1 MPLFFWGGLRFNF
14 GMSRKDRLES
24 IWERISIWDVRSV
37 QEETTTQP
45 KIRRIQAE
53 SWQLRNIVNGV
64 ELIQSIKRWS
74 CKLSLLPLYRPI
86 AQLVERWSPKPGV
99 GGSSPSWPAIKRV
112 KMEKPE
118 KFLKVVKEFFRS
130 AKVELDK
137 VIFPTKIQVRQAFV
151 AVILVVTVISIFL
164 AIVDML
170 MPPIVSY

>member
-1 MPLFFWGGLRFNF
+1 
-14 GMSRKDRLES
+14 
-24 IWERISIWDVRSV
+24 
-37 QEETTTQP
+37 
-45 KIRRIQAE
+45 
-53 SWQLRNIVNGV
+53 
-64 ELIQSIKRWS
+64 
-74 CKLSLLPLYRPI
+74 
-86 AQLVERWSPKPGV
+86 
-99 GGSSPSWPAIKRV
+99 
-112 KMEKPE
+112 MEKPE